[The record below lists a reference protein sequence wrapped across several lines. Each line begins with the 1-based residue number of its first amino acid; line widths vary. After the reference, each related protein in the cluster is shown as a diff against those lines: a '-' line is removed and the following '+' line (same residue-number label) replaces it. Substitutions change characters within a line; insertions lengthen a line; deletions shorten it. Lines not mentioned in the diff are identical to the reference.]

1 MNKKIAVLFP
11 GIGYTCEKP
20 LLYYTGKLA
29 AAKGYEI
36 VKVEYGNFPSGIKGN
51 KEKMETAFYSGLKQ
65 AEEIL
70 KEIRWEE
77 YEEIVF
83 LSKSVGTI
91 ISSAY
96 SKKYNLNVRN
106 VLFTPLSQTFL
117 FADKNSVVFHGTADP
132 WAKTE
137 DILEGCEKLNLP
149 VMLTESGNHSLETG
163 DVIKDI
169 KNLGQIM
176 REVNTFIV

>member
-1 MNKKIAVLFP
+1 
-11 GIGYTCEKP
+11 
-20 LLYYTGKLA
+20 
-29 AAKGYEI
+29 
-36 VKVEYGNFPSGIKGN
+36 
-51 KEKMETAFYSGLKQ
+51 MEAAFYSGLEQ

-70 KEIRWEE
+70 QEIRWEE
-77 YEEIVF
+77 YEEILF
-83 LSKSVGTI
+83 LSKSVGTV

-96 SKKYNLNVRN
+96 SKKYELNVRN

-117 FADKNSVVFHGTADP
+117 FADKNGIVFHGTADP

-163 DVIKDI
+163 DVLKDI
-169 KNLGQIM
+169 ENLEQIM

>member
-36 VKVEYGNFPSGIKGN
+36 VKAEYGNFPSGIKGN
-51 KEKMETAFYSGLKQ
+51 KEKMETAFYRGLEQ

-77 YEEIVF
+77 YEEILF

-117 FADKNSVVFHGTADP
+117 FADKNSIVFHGTADP

-137 DILEGCEKLNLP
+137 DILEECEKLNLP
-149 VMLTESGNHSLETG
+149 VMLIESGNHSLETG

>member
-1 MNKKIAVLFP
+1 MSKKVAVLFP

-20 LLYYTGKLA
+20 LLYYAGKLA
-29 AAKGYEI
+29 VAKGYEI

-51 KEKMETAFYSGLKQ
+51 KEKMEAAFYSGLEQ

-70 KEIRWEE
+70 KEICWEE
-77 YEEIVF
+77 YEEILF

-96 SKKYNLNVRN
+96 SKKYHLNVRN
-106 VLFTPLSQTFL
+106 VLFTPLQQTFL
-117 FADKNSVVFHGTADP
+117 FANESGMVFHGTADP

-137 DILEGCEKLNLP
+137 DILKGCEKLNLP
-149 VMLTESGNHSLETG
+149 IMLTEKGNHSLETG
-163 DVIKDI
+163 DVMKDI
-169 KNLGQIM
+169 ENLGQVM
-176 REVNTFIV
+176 RKVDEFIL